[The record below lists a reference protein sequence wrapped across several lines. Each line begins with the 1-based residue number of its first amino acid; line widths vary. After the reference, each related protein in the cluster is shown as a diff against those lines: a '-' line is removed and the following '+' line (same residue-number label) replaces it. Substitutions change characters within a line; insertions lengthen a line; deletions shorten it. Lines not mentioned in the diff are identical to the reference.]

1 MLNPSSPLFT
11 DLYQLTMMQSYRQV
25 GLDQRYACFDLFF
38 RRGPFGGGYAVWAG
52 INDALDYLATTK
64 FLPAELDYLRSLK
77 LFDESFIAYLKDF
90 RFKGDIYS
98 LPEGT
103 IVFPY
108 EPLMRIQGPLAD
120 CQLVETAIL
129 NIVNFQ
135 TLIATKAARI
145 CREAGED
152 NVMEFGLRRAQGRD
166 GGLHASRA
174 AYLGGC
180 KATSNVEAGQL
191 FDLPVCGTHSHAW
204 VMAHEDELTAFR
216 HYVAI
221 YPHNSVLLVDTYDT
235 LKSGVPHAITVAQEL
250 KAKGLNLMGIRLDSG
265 DLAYLSRQARQML
278 DAAGFNQ
285 VKIIVSGDLDEW
297 IVRDLRQQG
306 ACIDSYGIG
315 TKLVTGQD
323 DPSLTGV
330 YKLSALQNPDHT
342 WQLCHKI
349 AEGGRKSTFP
359 GLKQI
364 WRLTDKQHHL
374 MGDVI
379 ELEGIDLNAQNE
391 FTATHPFDTYQKIH
405 YQKQQR
411 GSCTPLL
418 TKVMDQGKILMSPE
432 NIHQCRQKIKQQ
444 LNDLDPTFTRL
455 LNPHIYKVS
464 LGPELFAITNKMR
477 GRHLAAST
485 VQNLD

>member
-1 MLNPSSPLFT
+1 MLNPYSPLFT

-25 GLDQRYACFDLFF
+25 GLDQREACFDLFF

-52 INDALDYLATTK
+52 INEALDYLANAK
-64 FLPAELDYLRSLK
+64 FLPEEIAYLHSLK
-77 LFDESFIAYLKDF
+77 LFTDDFLAYLKDF
-90 RFKGDIYS
+90 HFKGDIYAM
-98 LPEGT
+98 PEGT
-103 IVFPY
+103 IVFPF
-108 EPLMRIQGPLAD
+108 EPLLRIQGPLAE
-120 CQLVETAIL
+120 CQLVETALL
-129 NIVNFQ
+129 NLVNFQ

-145 CREAGED
+145 CREAGKD
-152 NVMEFGLRRAQGRD
+152 NVLEFGLRRAQGRD

-180 KATSNVEAGQL
+180 KATSNIEAGQL

-235 LKSGVPHAITVAQEL
+235 LKSGVPHAITVGREMQAQ
-250 KAKGLNLMGIRLDSG
+250 GLNLMGIRLDSG

-278 DAAGFNQ
+278 DASGLTQ
-285 VKIIVSGDLDEW
+285 TKIVVSGDLDEW

-330 YKLSALQNPDHT
+330 YKLSAIRAPDQS

-349 AEGGRKSTFP
+349 AEGGRKSTLP
-359 GLKQI
+359 GVKQV
-364 WRLTDKQHHL
+364 WRLANEHKS
-374 MGDVI
+374 MVGDVI
-379 ELEGIDLNAQNE
+379 ELEQSPLDQVKD
-391 FTATHPFDTYQKIH
+391 FMATHPFNNYQKIH
-405 YQKQQR
+405 YQNIK
-411 GSCTPLL
+411 SCRPLL
-418 TKVMDQGKILMSPE
+418 QKMMAQGEILITPT
-432 NIHQCRQKIKQQ
+432 NIHTCRANIQAQ
-444 LNDLDPTFTRL
+444 LDSLDPTFTRL

-464 LGPELFAITNKMR
+464 LGPQLAAVTHKMR
-477 GRHLAAST
+477 DKHLAVT
-485 VQNLD
+485 TLPGKI